1 MSRSLTK
8 VSDVFNQGHLW
19 VGLIEKSEE
28 EYLEYFE
35 QDSIIEEEDV
45 YCQFC
50 NDIGIDYDYDEDF
63 IIIYRLLPQPI
74 HIKEMLIEI
83 PLLNNEEERKVILR
97 CEELGIDTVNTFV
110 FYSETDLTIDKDK
123 TYNGLYYLGEFLAAS
138 V

>member
-83 PLLNNEEERKVILR
+83 PLLNSEEERKVILR
-97 CEELGIDTVNTFV
+97 CEELGIDKINTFV

-123 TYNGLYYLGEFLAAS
+123 TYNGLYYLGEFLAARG
-138 V
+138 

>member
-83 PLLNNEEERKVILR
+83 PLLNSEEERKVILR
-97 CEELGIDTVNTFV
+97 CEELGIDKINTFV